1 MLFLSFILHFNL
13 HDIICCAWDDFTW
26 HWRTELI
33 QLQFNALPGYW
44 NLIFNLL
51 RPMVMCLTW
60 TVVTCKHEH
69 TPIQVN
75 FSIFNVYHV
84 VGISLWSLN
93 PILMRLEW
101 RRKKLA
107 GPSGVNLLWVDGKS
121 LLLNIF
127 KMDQGRFYFGL
138 VFIWGQKILE
148 VFWDEV
154 LIGRKWNS

>member
-1 MLFLSFILHFNL
+1 MLCLR
-13 HDIICCAWDDFTW
+13 WFTW

-51 RPMVMCLTW
+51 RPMAMCLTW

-75 FSIFNVYHV
+75 FSIFIVYHV

-101 RRKKLA
+101 RGKKLA

-127 KMDQGRFYFGL
+127 KMDQGRLVLFWPCIYMGAKNSWGVLRWSIDWQKEELLRYFGVAL
-138 VFIWGQKILE
+138 VLK
-148 VFWDEV
+148 
-154 LIGRKWNS
+154 